1 MESDT
6 AKIYV
11 YYIGGDNPK
20 ANTALKLVRLGLA
33 KQIRSIKPG
42 MIVLD
47 PFSFTP
53 ISISDR
59 SMMSQRGLVVIDS
72 SWRRLRMPPGGIRRR
87 LPLLIAANPINYGK
101 PFLLSSVEA
110 LAAALYIAGFSNQAK
125 ELLKFFKWG
134 HVFLR
139 INKRFFDMYVEK
151 TSAEI
156 IEAECRLLR
165 EHYGLQVDDCTAEL
179 LARLYLRIFKSYLEE
194 RM

>member
-1 MESDT
+1 MEAIT
-6 AKIYV
+6 VKIYV
-11 YYIGGDNPK
+11 YYVGGDNPK
-20 ANTALKLVRLGLA
+20 ANTALKLVRSGLA

-42 MIVLD
+42 MVVLD

-53 ISISDR
+53 ISVSDR
-59 SMMSQRGLVVIDS
+59 GMVSQRGLVVIDG
-72 SWRRLRMPPGGIRRR
+72 SWRKLRMPRGGVRRR
-87 LPLLIAANPINYGK
+87 LPLLIAANPVNYGK

-110 LAAALYIAGFSNQAK
+110 LAAALYIVGFSSQAK
-125 ELLKFFKWG
+125 ELLGVFKWG
-134 HVFLR
+134 QEFLR

-179 LARLYLRIFKSYLEE
+179 LAKLYSRIFKSYLEKG
-194 RM
+194 M